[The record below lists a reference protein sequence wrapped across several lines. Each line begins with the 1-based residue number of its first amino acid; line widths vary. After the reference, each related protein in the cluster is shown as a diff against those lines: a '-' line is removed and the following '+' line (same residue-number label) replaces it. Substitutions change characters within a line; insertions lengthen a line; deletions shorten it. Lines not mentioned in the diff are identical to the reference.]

1 MQKTIKKFITT
12 IVMIL
17 MTSISLSS
25 ISHAENVENLN
36 NNYIYNVNPYYKYWK
51 NNFIIYVDNYKGDSK
66 NVSINDLKGNKGSS
80 NIYIFS
86 KLTDGVYDYDVLLK
100 DIENS
105 DVATNL
111 HDKKPILVHLPK
123 SASNNES
130 HAQLKSNDEKGKLVT
145 GGPYSKYEKYPNGF
159 YYKDKL
165 LNSNDLNKL
174 LLEYKIE
181 ADKIANKLK
190 QIESYS
196 IKDVYKNVHVA
207 YMTNGASTA
216 AGTPDSKIYLL
227 NVDKKLSPYNLSV
240 SNMTTSDVIVGEST
254 KNYLPDW
261 QVETIYIYGKN
272 NELMD
277 QITFE
282 TFNQYLW
289 SKQDKS
295 VIEWMKSL
303 NN

>member
-66 NVSINDLKGNKGSS
+66 NVSINDLKGNNGSS

-86 KLTDGVYDYDVLLK
+86 KLTDDVYDYDVLLK

-123 SASNNES
+123 SASNYES

-196 IKDVYKNVHVA
+196 IKDIYKNVHVA

-216 AGTPDSKIYLL
+216 AGTPNSKIYLL

-261 QVETIYIYGKN
+261 QVETIYIYSKN
-272 NELMD
+272 NELID